1 MLLYISILGILLSTI
16 LFAFTARH
24 YRSSVYLACF
34 FFLTSLFGLNIYV
47 LYYSKSE
54 LLVSIVLVYSNFSI
68 FLHGPMLYW
77 YIRSTL
83 TDNPR
88 LKRSDAWHLLP
99 AAIFFLSSLPYIF
112 SPMDE
117 KLRIASE
124 LVKNINNIIIS
135 KPPVLYPL
143 IPAQFV
149 VLGKALHVFA
159 YTFVSTWMLASYLK
173 TGKKN
178 HIISGQQVMT
188 KWLMVLLGF
197 LLILAVSD
205 SILQIETTFTKD
217 SRLFYSLNFLRI
229 SSTIGLVGFMISPL
243 FFPSILYGLPRIPS
257 SQDKPGDQKNLVS
270 ADQRNDQ
277 KAKPSI
283 LETEYLDQIGK
294 IIESAFR
301 DSEPY
306 LKRDF
311 NLARLSVL
319 TDIPLHHLAYFF
331 REQMGSPF
339 HDYRNKWRID
349 HSKRL
354 IREGKTKEVTLEAI
368 GQMSGFSSRNTFF
381 IAFKR
386 VEGISPGEYTKG
398 LTGIS

>member
-1 MLLYISILGILLSTI
+1 MLFLSIFGILLSVI
-16 LFAFTARH
+16 LFAFNART
-24 YRSSVYLACF
+24 YRTSVYLAAF
-34 FFLTSLFGLNIYV
+34 FFLTSLYGLNIYV

-54 LLVSIVLVYSNFSI
+54 LLVSIVLVYTNFSI

-83 TDNPR
+83 TDNPH
-88 LKRSDAWHLLP
+88 LKRSDTWHLLP

-124 LVKNINNIIIS
+124 LVKNINNFIIS

-149 VLGKALHVFA
+149 VLAKALHVFA

-178 HIISGQQVMT
+178 HIISSQQVMT

-217 SRLFYSLNFLRI
+217 SRLFYTLNILRI

-243 FFPSILYGLPRIPS
+243 FFPSILYGLPVIPATPPEWHYDPS
-257 SQDKPGDQKNLVS
+257 PKADHAIEIQKVKLAVFGD
-270 ADQRNDQ
+270 
-277 KAKPSI
+277 
-283 LETEYLDQIGK
+283 EYLKHIEK
-294 IIESAFR
+294 NIESCMN
-301 DSEPY
+301 EMQPY
-306 LKRDF
+306 LKKDF
-311 NLARLSVL
+311 SLILLSVL
-319 TDIPLHHLAYFF
+319 TQVPVHHLAYFF
-331 REQMGSPF
+331 REHLGQSF

-354 IREGKTKEVTLEAI
+354 IREGKTKEITLEAI

-386 VEGISPGEYTKG
+386 IEGISPGEYTKG

>member
-1 MLLYISILGILLSTI
+1 MLFLSIFGILLSVI
-16 LFAFTARH
+16 LFAFNART
-24 YRSSVYLACF
+24 YKSSIYLAGF
-34 FFLTSLFGLNIYV
+34 FFLSSLYGLNVYI
-47 LYYSKSE
+47 LYYSQSE

-77 YIRSTL
+77 YIRSIL

-88 LKRSDAWHLLP
+88 LKRSDAWHLVP
-99 AAIFFLSSLPYIF
+99 AAIFFLISLPYIF

-124 LVKNINNIIIS
+124 LVKNINNILIS

-149 VLGKALHVFA
+149 VLSKALHVFA

-178 HIISGQQVMT
+178 HIISGQQVMI

-205 SILQIETTFTKD
+205 SILQIETSFTKD
-217 SRLFYSLNFLRI
+217 SRLFYSLNILRI
-229 SSTIGLVGFMISPL
+229 SSAIGLVGFMISPL
-243 FFPSILYGLPRIPS
+243 FFPSILYGLPRIPFI
-257 SQDKPGDQKNLVS
+257 QYKPGDQKNPVPV
-270 ADQRNDQ
+270 DPGNEH
-277 KAKPSI
+277 KAKALV
-283 LETEYLDQIGK
+283 LETEYLDQIAK

-306 LKRDF
+306 LQRDF

-339 HDYRNKWRID
+339 HEYRNKWRID
-349 HSKRL
+349 HSKKL
-354 IREGKTKEVTLEAI
+354 IREGKTKELTLEAI

-386 VEGISPGEYTKG
+386 IEGISPGEYARG